1 MRTKANLKAGS
12 QSSGAG
18 AGKALSI
25 LSDINSL
32 AASSRGATIMPTST
46 NKRVENPA
54 SLHADKIV
62 CRLDAFPELIQA
74 LHDGDLL
81 TGRLFCAQLFD
92 LDGLRDHVD
101 EVNPF
106 ALCGIAASPT
116 Q

>member
-1 MRTKANLKAGS
+1 MRTKTNLKAGS

-18 AGKALSI
+18 AGKVLSI
-25 LSDINSL
+25 LSAINSL
-32 AASSRGATIMPTST
+32 AASRGGATIMPTST
-46 NKRVENPA
+46 NKRGENPA

-92 LDGLRDHVD
+92 LRW
-101 EVNPF
+101 
-106 ALCGIAASPT
+106 AAKSLG
-116 Q
+116 